1 VKWCRWTGWLLAGS
15 AVALASLAAELP
27 SPPAA
32 PASASEPAA
41 AAPASP
47 PACLPVP
54 GTASCTAEAA
64 YRCEVLYR
72 LRATQRY
79 LISQAPAGFVYDP
92 GQAARA
98 IETVLDGPADPA
110 PPRTREAGA
119 DEMNRAGRASRT
131 GQVER
136 ADWWDPV
143 AARIL
148 LQLSEASALDPSAGR
163 AEWLQTLDDLIALAQ
178 AFEILPQDQEDSQK
192 DAVARSLPN
201 LGDPAERPGIVSL
214 WAGIRRTFR
223 SHLERPRTGELCALE
238 APKAAAP
245 TGRASAG
252 AGRVLAHQ
260 GGLSRWPPNSLAAL
274 RWAHELGADGIECD
288 LRLSADGEVFVL
300 HDGHLADPAGGTLQ
314 VDKTPRRVLEGIS
327 LFDPFGLDR
336 ASAQTP
342 LPLRTLL
349 HSLGG
354 KTLLW
359 LELKAD
365 GGDALPER
373 LGDLLAESALAP
385 GSVIVSSLAAAEVA
399 PLRRRF
405 PDLLVAY
412 EIVDVRPET
421 VETLAAAPDSRRLIV
436 SGLHFST
443 RSPAAFRRA
452 RELGLR
458 TSSFTVNRFDA
469 LEQVLDAG
477 VDYIQTDRPDRAL
490 WLRARRASGR

>member
-1 VKWCRWTGWLLAGS
+1 MKGYRWTAWLLAGC
-15 AVALASLAAELP
+15 AVALACFAAEHP
-27 SPPAA
+27 SPQA
-32 PASASEPAA
+32 PP
-41 AAPASP
+41 P
-47 PACLPVP
+47 PACPPVP
-54 GTASCTAEAA
+54 GTASCTPAAA

-92 GQAARA
+92 ERA
-98 IETVLDGPADPA
+98 LRTVEAVLDGPAEPA
-110 PPRTREAGA
+110 PPRASEAGA
-119 DEMNRAGRASRT
+119 DKANRPSRPN
-131 GQVER
+131 R

-163 AEWLQTLDDLIALAQ
+163 AEWLQKLDDLIALAQ

-192 DAVARSLPN
+192 DAVARSLPR
-201 LGDPAERPGIVSL
+201 LDDPAERAGIISL

-223 SHLERPRTGELCALE
+223 SHLERPWTGALCALE

-245 TGRASAG
+245 TDPASAG

-274 RWAHELGADGIECD
+274 RWSHELGADGIECD

-300 HDGHLADPAGGTLQ
+300 HDAHLADPAGGTLQ
-314 VDKTPRRVLEGIS
+314 VDKTPRRVLERIS
-327 LFDPFGLDR
+327 LFDPFTLDR

-349 HSLGG
+349 HCLGG

-373 LGDLLAESALAP
+373 VGDLLAESALAP
-385 GSVIVSSLAAAEVA
+385 GTVIVSSLAAAEVA

-421 VETLAAAPDSRRLIV
+421 VETLAAAPDARRLIV

-452 RELGLR
+452 RELGLA
-458 TSSFTVNRFDA
+458 TSTFTVNRFDA
-469 LEQVLDAG
+469 LEQALDAG

-490 WLRARRASGR
+490 WLRARQTSGR